1 MRAWSL
7 QFLFTHCCVKWHSSA
22 VVQEGLRRSR
32 MHIWVIKI
40 CDSVL
45 RHLTKSLIPQVVAIR
60 LGRTV
65 HETSQYLRMDYQQY
79 GSRITLLEPG
89 KCGVELIPQ
98 DLSNFKQ
105 ESRDADGTNQ
115 KKTRE
120 PCVPLRLC
128 YDTFVL
134 LLLISITVIATIY
147 ISHIQKHVQRWNLN
161 LSNS

>member
-1 MRAWSL
+1 M
-7 QFLFTHCCVKWHSSA
+7 
-22 VVQEGLRRSR
+22 
-32 MHIWVIKI
+32 
-40 CDSVL
+40 
-45 RHLTKSLIPQVVAIR
+45 VAIQ

-65 HETSQYLRMDYQQY
+65 HETSQCLRMDCQQY
-79 GSRITLLEPG
+79 GTLITLLEPG
-89 KCGVELIPQ
+89 KCGLELIPQ

-105 ESRDADGTNQ
+105 EKRDADDTNK

-147 ISHIQKHVQRWNLN
+147 TSHIQKHVQEVDARADDLAAQV
-161 LSNS
+161 LSLQKLVESLMSGETAVSCIHNS